1 MRTYPLLISSPD
13 GDLYRGGAQMLIVR
27 GTEGDLAVMAGHVPF
42 LTAVVPGE
50 CRVLLENG
58 TVRRGH
64 AAGGLLTVTKDK
76 TILLTRGFSW
86 DE

>member
-1 MRTYPLLISSPD
+1 M
-13 GDLYRGGAQMLIVR
+13 IV
-27 GTEGDLAVMAGHVPF
+27 AVPF